1 MSQPMTQNQDKPQ
14 FQVLHI
20 LAALGAGGM
29 TASFFFIVNFSTL
42 HPGDVFISWDI
53 LWRDYIGGTSAH
65 QLIVQLYMLGA
76 TISAIVHFV
85 LLNRWFKG
93 FNQFKQTDAYEK
105 LKNSNA
111 EVQLMAIPLTLAMSM
126 NVFFIL
132 GAMYIPGLFSEITLF
147 GITAQ
152 LIDFMMVAAGIYFTV
167 ILVMALKIFSV
178 YWMRLV
184 DGNLDFIQNSN
195 LAQLIAI
202 FSFGMIG
209 VSLGALSMSK
219 VPEIALYGMSMA
231 YIVITLTIF
240 LGLIKLIIGFKS
252 MFEEGIAA
260 QSTVTLLL
268 PVVITG
274 MIVVG
279 LLRADFG
286 SIHALDLTR
295 DAHYHLQVSTIGLG
309 FSLFIALF
317 ALSVM
322 RRKKYFKLLDQGK
335 LDSSAFALICPGFA
349 FEVQMVMWLNIGL
362 VFTGFVTFGST
373 AYFALWAPMILI
385 QVASIYFFMKLL
397 KQHHFLKFATA

>member
-1 MSQPMTQNQDKPQ
+1 MSQTFNKPQ

-20 LAALGAGGM
+20 LAALGAAGM
-29 TASFFFIVNFSTL
+29 TASFFFIVNFTTK
-42 HPGDVFISWDI
+42 HPGDVFISWDV
-53 LWRDYIGGTSAH
+53 LLRDYLGGTSAH
-65 QLIVQLYMLGA
+65 QIVVQLYMLGA
-76 TISAIVHFV
+76 TLSAVLHFV
-85 LLNRWFKG
+85 LLSRWFKG
-93 FNQFKQTDAYEK
+93 FNQFKRTEAFEK

-111 EVQLMAIPLTLAMSM
+111 EVQLMAIPLTLTMTM

-132 GAMYIPGLFSEITLF
+132 GAMFIPGLFSEITLF

-152 LIDFMMVAAGIYFTV
+152 LIDFMMVGAGVYFTLM
-167 ILVMALKIFSV
+167 LVLALKIFSV

-195 LAQLIAI
+195 LAQLLAI
-202 FSFGMIG
+202 FAFGMIG
-209 VSLGALSMSK
+209 VSLGALSLSK
-219 VPEIALYGMSMA
+219 VSGIALYGMSMA

-260 QSTVTLLL
+260 PATVTLLL
-268 PVVITG
+268 PMVITG

-286 SIHALDLTR
+286 AIHALDCMR
-295 DAHYHLQVSTIGLG
+295 DSTYHLHVTTIGLG
-309 FSLFIALF
+309 FSIFVALF

-322 RRKKYFKLLDQGK
+322 RRKKYFQLLHEGK
-335 LDSSAFALICPGFA
+335 LDSTAFALICPGFA

-373 AYFALWAPMILI
+373 AYFALWTPMILV
-385 QVASIYFFMKLL
+385 QLATIYFFYKLL
-397 KQHHFLKFATA
+397 KQNHFLKFAPIQG

>member
-1 MSQPMTQNQDKPQ
+1 MSQSITQTHNKPQ

-42 HPGDVFISWDI
+42 HPGNVFISWDI

-85 LLNRWFKG
+85 LLKRWFKG
-93 FNQFKQTDAYEK
+93 FSAFRQTEGYEK

-111 EVQLMAIPLTLAMSM
+111 EVQLMAIPLTLTMSM

-132 GAMYIPGLFSEITLF
+132 GAMYIPGLFDTITLM
-147 GITAQ
+147 GMTAQ
-152 LIDFMMVAAGIYFTV
+152 LIDFMMIGAGIYFTLM
-167 ILVMALKIFSV
+167 LVLALKIFSI

-184 DGNLDFIQNSN
+184 DGNLDFVQNSN

-202 FSFGMIG
+202 FAFGMIG
-209 VSLGALSMSK
+209 VSLGALSFSK
-219 VPEIALYGMSMA
+219 IDGIALYGMSLS
-231 YIVITLTIF
+231 YIVITLTIM

-252 MFEEGIAA
+252 IFQEGIPAGG
-260 QSTVTLLL
+260 TVTLLL

-279 LLRADFG
+279 LIRADIG
-286 SIHALDLTR
+286 AIHALEIPR
-295 DAHYHLQVSTIGLG
+295 DGAYHLLVTTIGIGLS
-309 FSLFIALF
+309 FFIALF
-317 ALSVM
+317 AISVM
-322 RRKKYFKLLDQGK
+322 RRKHYFKLLNEGK

-349 FEVQMVMWLNIGL
+349 FEVQLVLWLNVGL
-362 VFTGFVTFGST
+362 VFTGFVTFDST
-373 AYFALWAPMILI
+373 LYYILWTPMVAI
-385 QVASIYFFMKLL
+385 QLVTIYFFAKLL